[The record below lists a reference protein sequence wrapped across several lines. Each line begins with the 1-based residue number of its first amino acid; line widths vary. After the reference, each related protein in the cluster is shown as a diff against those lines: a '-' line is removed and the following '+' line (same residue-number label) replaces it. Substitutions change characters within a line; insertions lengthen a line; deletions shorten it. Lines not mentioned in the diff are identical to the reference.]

1 MLYWYRV
8 AAKLFC
14 FATIGIGALF
24 LSPLLYIFP
33 RQNRKL
39 VSFSFRLF
47 IRLMVLLRGIS
58 VSIENREKFGELGG
72 KIVASNHN
80 SILDVV
86 MLISLIPNADCIVK
100 SSLSRKHVFQWI
112 TSKVY
117 IPNSLDFSELSS
129 RVGKSLASGNTLIIF
144 PEGSRVSAGQSS
156 VFKKGTARL
165 ALDLGCNIVPIRFGG
180 NEKIGLRK
188 GDKMLSYHPTEKYNY
203 QLQIMPDISIEEYK
217 DMPVRDATEKLTN
230 DLRVA
235 LLNFNSFA

>member
-14 FATIGIGALF
+14 FAVIGIGALF

-33 RQNRKL
+33 RQKRKL

-47 IRLMVLLRGIS
+47 IRLMILTGVIS
-58 VSIENREKFGELGG
+58 VSTEKKFQSLDG

-86 MLISLIPNADCIVK
+86 ILISLIPNADCIVK
-100 SSLSRKHVFQWI
+100 SSLSKKHVFQWI

-117 IPNSLDFSELSS
+117 IPNSLCFDELSN

-156 VFKKGTARL
+156 TFKKGAARL
-165 ALDLGCNIVPIRFGG
+165 ALNSGCGIVPIRFGG

-188 GDKMLSYHPTEKYNY
+188 GDKMLSFHPTEKYSFCV
-203 QLQIMPDISIEEYK
+203 QALPEISMEQYK
-217 DMPVRDATEKLTN
+217 NMPVKEATEKLTS
-230 DLRVA
+230 DLRNVLMA
-235 LLNFNSFA
+235 